1 MSPSPSSANPKNG
14 NPSTAGYPRIERLV
28 ETEQFEELNESFG
41 KVYQELEK
49 ISQLKSGLGK
59 GKLATKAMKA
69 IDLTTELFKELLK
82 IKYQMVEMADKAK
95 DPK

>member
-1 MSPSPSSANPKNG
+1 MSPSPSSTNTKNG
-14 NPSTAGYPRIERLV
+14 GPPTAGYPRIERLV

-59 GKLATKAMKA
+59 GKLAAKAMKA